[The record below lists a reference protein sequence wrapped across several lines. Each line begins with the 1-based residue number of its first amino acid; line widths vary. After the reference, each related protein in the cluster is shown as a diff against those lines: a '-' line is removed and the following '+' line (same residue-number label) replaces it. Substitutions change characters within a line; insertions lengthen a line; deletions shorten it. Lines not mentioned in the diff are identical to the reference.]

1 MTVRPAAQRLDLRK
15 TDVPD
20 VLARVKA
27 ALQAAVCDEGPETYV
42 RKRRSIGFR
51 TERNTWV
58 RIECRGRERL
68 DGQAWGLESAAAI
81 REVPIPTWHAGLSWL
96 DTERDVMWRADE
108 TAYIDQAPIGRA
120 SNAPGLPPSWW
131 AACNAALGELAR
143 HPTAR
148 NATPDLEPINAA
160 RVGAAITKVFPE
172 CAQVSLDE
180 WTTAHA
186 DLNWANMTGP
196 TLWILDWEDWGR
208 APAAWTPPTCGPDPS
223 PSPRSPP
230 RSTNYAAPISRAR
243 PASSCACSNA
253 PNSSPGRT
261 NENPSTPRA
270 GARPHASSRKESVNR
285 PAQPDA
291 ALLHGLAL
299 ITPGAIWEA
308 VAFATPIAG
317 PEWD

>member
-208 APAAWTPPTCGPDPS
+208 APRGL
-223 PSPRSPP
+223 
-230 RSTNYAAPISRAR
+230 
-243 PASSCACSNA
+243 
-253 PNSSPGRT
+253 
-261 NENPSTPRA
+261 
-270 GARPHASSRKESVNR
+270 
-285 PAQPDA
+285 DA
-291 ALLHGLAL
+291 ANLWAGSLAL
-299 ITPGAIWEA
+299 PAIAATIYELRRADLESPTGKLMRLFKCAELLAWADEREPLYAPSRREAARLLAQGVGQPPGAA
-308 VAFATPIAG
+308 
-317 PEWD
+317 